1 MVKRI
6 PRKRP
11 RGKTQKRR
19 VDKRRT
25 QKRRIDKRRTQKR
38 RVDKRR
44 IDKRHVDKRRTQKR
58 RRSKRG
64 GGRWDKLKN
73 LLTRATT
80 RGMGQS
86 GYRGSVAGIGALS
99 RPGTKIP
106 PRNLL
111 QPLPP
116 LPPATAPS
124 WNQVMPRSGSVAPVP
139 IAPVPVATAPR
150 RTDVLKTLIAEE
162 TDDQIR
168 EQYLGEYKRLKHADI
183 VEKMKTR
190 IDEKIT
196 EDANRE
202 LAYGAIPLEQG
213 TDENTSDIFD
223 NMVLPEYNEQV
234 EEKREN
240 EDEGKTE
247 IIKAR
252 LKELDRQI
260 NKNTKLLKGM
270 KEKEWFKELQTYI
283 QEGQSYQEAQRGQR
297 GLPIRSYLIYA
308 YKLTELYGR
317 GNPPLYE
324 LPPGLDEELY
334 DLPIHVR
341 FPIDRGLMEGYFY
354 SKDIQLFPKEE
365 VDIDSDPRLRP
376 KRVINTV
383 LPSLG
388 KEYSCGK
395 GKGPVE
401 RSTIRLKE
409 LLKYVKKIHKTPNRL
424 ALRLP
429 PLDAY
434 GREISRYAGIRWE
447 PVGNWGVAWS
457 ALGGGA
463 RTGHETTPWSA
474 SDMERTYVQKLK
486 ELEGSPHS
494 GWRDPS
500 LSDHEI
506 EGDKLNKIKCF
517 LQKYRI
523 LFTRQTEIEL
533 YLRALDSGR
542 LKGTAYASQ
551 TPTMEKNE
559 KEYLGKWEELQKTF
573 YLLDKD
579 LREKEKLRKDICL
592 PSCFGGDNHHKN
604 CPLYKGKE
612 KVERHVCGPSCF
624 GGINHHKT
632 CPLYKDYKNA

>member
-25 QKRRIDKRRTQKR
+25 QKRRVDKRRTQKR
-38 RVDKRR
+38 R
-44 IDKRHVDKRRTQKR
+44 VDKRRTQKR

-64 GGRWDKLKN
+64 GGRWAKLKN

-80 RGMGQS
+80 SGMGQS

-124 WNQVMPRSGSVAPVP
+124 WNQVMSRSGSVSPVP
-139 IAPVPVATAPR
+139 TAPVPVATAPR

-162 TDDQIR
+162 TDDQRR
-168 EQYLGEYKRLKHADI
+168 EQYLREQHADI

-196 EDANRE
+196 DDANRE

-223 NMVLPEYNEQV
+223 NIVHNLAEYNEQV
-234 EEKREN
+234 EEKREK

-283 QEGQSYQEAQRGQR
+283 QEGQSYQEAQGGQR
-297 GLPIRSYLIYA
+297 GWPIRSYLIYA
-308 YKLTELYGR
+308 YKLTELHGR

-324 LPPGLDEELY
+324 PPPGLDEELY

-376 KRVINTV
+376 NRDINTV

-401 RSTIRLKE
+401 RSTISLKE
-409 LLKYVKKIHKTPNRL
+409 LLNYVKKIHKTPNRL

-429 PLDAY
+429 PLDAQ
-434 GREISRYAGIRWE
+434 SPHPPKYAGIRWE
-447 PVGNWGVAWS
+447 PVGDWGVAWS

-486 ELEGSPHS
+486 ELEGSPHP

-533 YLRALDSGR
+533 YMRALASGR

-551 TPTMEKNE
+551 TPTMKKNE

-579 LREKEKLRKDICL
+579 LREKEKLKKDICL

-624 GGINHHKT
+624 GGINHHTT
-632 CPLYKDYKNA
+632 CPLYKDYRNA